1 MVLFRGMEQKRFSQ
15 ALALLA
21 REEDICVGTAPPA
34 NLEVEDQVD
43 MNDLFPRTQHTWI
56 GRRLEQGAD
65 GRTDINHH
73 VMSVYTWPLEI
84 YCRSLRA
91 HWLGDAEDIVRG
103 FFASRL
109 GREDFFQDWLE
120 SGMKLRRWLVNAF
133 CFYLKE
139 VRRERRRSEREEPLL
154 DDGEGKQDLPAD
166 EMDRA
171 FAVSIVRE
179 ALLQTRRSCEAREL
193 GEHWKIFQAHYYE
206 GRSCAE
212 IVDSGESG
220 EIDQV
225 RAATM
230 ARTAAG
236 RFRTVLR
243 GLLRKDG
250 ATTSHVD
257 RELAALLEV
266 TGD

>member
-1 MVLFRGMEQKRFSQ
+1 
-15 ALALLA
+15 
-21 REEDICVGTAPPA
+21 
-34 NLEVEDQVD
+34 
-43 MNDLFPRTQHTWI
+43 MNDLFPRTHLTWI
-56 GRRLEQGAD
+56 GRRLEQGAN

-84 YCRSLRA
+84 YFRSLRA
-91 HWLGDAEDIVRG
+91 RWLGDAEDIVQG

-120 SGMKLRRWLVNAF
+120 SGMKLRRWLLNAF

-139 VRRERRRSEREEPLL
+139 VRRERQRSEREEPLL
-154 DDGEGKQDLPAD
+154 DDGEGREDLPAN
-166 EMDRA
+166 EIDRA

-179 ALLQTRRSCEAREL
+179 ALLETRRSCEAREL
-193 GEHWKIFQAHYYE
+193 GEHCRIFQAHYYE
-206 GRSCAE
+206 DKSYAE
-212 IVDSGESG
+212 IVDSGDFG
-220 EIDQV
+220 EIDPV

-250 ATTSHVD
+250 APTSQVD
-257 RELAALLEV
+257 REIAALLEV
-266 TGD
+266 TAD

>member
-1 MVLFRGMEQKRFSQ
+1 MKPVKR
-15 ALALLA
+15 LAYA
-21 REEDICVGTAPPA
+21 FARDRREEDDCLDEARPA
-34 NLEVEDQVD
+34 NLEVENRID
-43 MNDLFPRTQHTWI
+43 MNDLFPRTQYTWI
-56 GRRLEQGAD
+56 GQRLQQGPD

-84 YCRSLRA
+84 YFRSLRA
-91 HWLGDAEDIVRG
+91 HWLGDAEDIVQG

-109 GREDFFQDWLE
+109 DREDFFRDWLE
-120 SGMKLRRWLVNAF
+120 SGMKLRRWLLNAF

-139 VRRERRRSEREEPLL
+139 VRRERRRSDREEPLL
-154 DDGEGKQDLPAD
+154 DEGEGREEAPAD

-179 ALLQTRRSCEAREL
+179 ALLETRRSCEARKL
-193 GEHWKIFQAHYYE
+193 GAHWRIFEAHYYD
-206 GRSCAE
+206 GKSYAE
-212 IVDSGESG
+212 ICDSGEFG
-220 EIDQV
+220 RIDTV

-257 RELAALLEV
+257 REIAALLEV

>member
-1 MVLFRGMEQKRFSQ
+1 
-15 ALALLA
+15 
-21 REEDICVGTAPPA
+21 
-34 NLEVEDQVD
+34 
-43 MNDLFPRTQHTWI
+43 MNDLFPRTHHTWI

-84 YCRSLRA
+84 YFRSLRA
-91 HWLGDAEDIVRG
+91 RWLGDAEDIVQG

-109 GREDFFQDWLE
+109 DREDFFQDWLE
-120 SGMKLRRWLVNAF
+120 SGMKLRRWLLNAF

-139 VRRERRRSEREEPLL
+139 VRRERKRSAREEPLL
-154 DDGEGKQDLPAD
+154 DDGEGREDVPAN
-166 EMDRA
+166 EIDRA

-179 ALLQTRRSCEAREL
+179 ALLQTRRSCEARALE
-193 GEHWKIFQAHYYE
+193 EHWKIFQRHYYE
-206 GRSCAE
+206 DESYAQ
-212 IVDSGESG
+212 IVDSGEFG

-250 ATTSHVD
+250 ATTDHVD

-266 TGD
+266 TGE